1 MHPFLSLKGV
11 TNPSL
16 WETNAMYYL
25 ILIDLPYLVCY
36 TLLKL
41 GEGGYM
47 ETAVTIKGQVVI
59 PAKLRHRLGIK
70 KGTKLYVEERKG
82 EIILRPLNREYF
94 QKMSGILKG
103 GRLVKALEES
113 RAEDLK
119 REEENIGR
127 RKGSR

>member
-1 MHPFLSLKGV
+1 
-11 TNPSL
+11 
-16 WETNAMYYL
+16 
-25 ILIDLPYLVCY
+25 
-36 TLLKL
+36 
-41 GEGGYM
+41 M
-47 ETAVTIKGQVVI
+47 ETSVTIKGQVVI

-70 KGTKLYVEERKG
+70 KGTKLYIEERKG

-103 GRLVKALEES
+103 GGLVKALEET

-119 REEENIGR
+119 REEEKVGR

>member
-1 MHPFLSLKGV
+1 
-11 TNPSL
+11 
-16 WETNAMYYL
+16 
-25 ILIDLPYLVCY
+25 
-36 TLLKL
+36 
-41 GEGGYM
+41 M

-70 KGTKLYVEERKG
+70 KGTKFYVEERKG

-103 GRLVKALEES
+103 GRLVNALEES

-119 REEENIGR
+119 REEEKVGQS
-127 RKGSR
+127 KGSR